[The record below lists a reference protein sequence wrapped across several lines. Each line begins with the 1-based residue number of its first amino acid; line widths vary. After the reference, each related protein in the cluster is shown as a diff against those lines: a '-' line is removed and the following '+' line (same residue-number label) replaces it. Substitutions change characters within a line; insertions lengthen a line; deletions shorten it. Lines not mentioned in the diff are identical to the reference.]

1 MTVCAPTPDL
11 PPCPFPAEEWRPVK
25 SHPDRYE
32 VSNLGRV
39 RLRSRR
45 ATVGPVSFW
54 RKAKLLAQ
62 VPGGRAKNYLR
73 VHLYGPE
80 RFAFVHRLVAEA
92 FLGDPP
98 FPGAVILHKD
108 DNGHDNQ
115 AEHLRYGDR
124 DENELDRHVAR
135 VAPGLEAAPF

>member
-1 MTVCAPTPDL
+1 MTPLSPLHLLPLDTP
-11 PPCPFPAEEWRPVK
+11 EEWRPVM

-32 VSNLGRV
+32 VSSLGRV
-39 RLRSRR
+39 RTRSRH
-45 ATVGPVSFW
+45 AVVGPVSFW
-54 RKAKLLAQ
+54 TKAKLVVQ
-62 VPGGRAKNYLR
+62 TPGGRANNYLR

-92 FLGDPP
+92 FIGAPP
-98 FPGAVILHKD
+98 FPGAVILHKE
-108 DNGHDNQ
+108 DNGFDNR

-135 VAPGLEAAPF
+135 VAPACEAAPF

>member
-1 MTVCAPTPDL
+1 MPDL
-11 PPCPFPAEEWRPVK
+11 PPCPFPPEEWRPVV

-32 VSNLGRV
+32 VSSRGRV
-39 RLRSRR
+39 RVKSRHV
-45 ATVGPVSFW
+45 TIGPVSFW
-54 RKAKLLAQ
+54 TKAKLLAQ
-62 VPGGRAKNYLR
+62 VPGGRANNYLR

-98 FPGAVILHKD
+98 FPGAVILHLE
-108 DNGHDNQ
+108 DNGHDNR
-115 AEHLRYGDR
+115 ADHLRYGDR

-135 VAPGLEAAPF
+135 VAPGLEPAPF